1 MCNSLLDPKT
11 DYIFKQIFG
20 QPDYVEVLIS
30 FLNALFKGK
39 PHIQSIELE
48 NSEITKILK
57 DNKSS
62 RLDVRAR
69 ADNNI
74 ELDIEIQCANTGEIP
89 ERALHCTANL
99 FPQNLKEGESYKRNK
114 VIAIWIL
121 GENVTSRIDAI
132 SEAYMTFQPSKSDNY
147 DILSENERIFF
158 IELKKFNPQN
168 ADRRDLL
175 NTWLAFLQ
183 APDLMDSSWK
193 ETPEVT
199 KAMDRLKYI
208 SADDEI
214 RAIADLRRKDQ
225 NNRISEK
232 TVAREEGENKKAI
245 EVAKNMLVDGMSV
258 ELVVKYSG
266 LSIEEVKR
274 LRLLKK

>member
-158 IELKKFNPQN
+158 IE
-168 ADRRDLL
+168 
-175 NTWLAFLQ
+175 
-183 APDLMDSSWK
+183 
-193 ETPEVT
+193 
-199 KAMDRLKYI
+199 
-208 SADDEI
+208 
-214 RAIADLRRKDQ
+214 
-225 NNRISEK
+225 
-232 TVAREEGENKKAI
+232 
-245 EVAKNMLVDGMSV
+245 
-258 ELVVKYSG
+258 
-266 LSIEEVKR
+266 
-274 LRLLKK
+274 